1 MQICAIALVLCCW
14 SLGSAYAQST
24 PDRFPIQ
31 VAVTPIDDGSIRTV
45 LFLSDSASFLKYCPK
60 GRVGYIQFSGQLTN
74 PTGCWMS
81 PGPDGHPAQVLF
93 RYFDI
98 KAGGT
103 REFLVDPALIK
114 TRTYEWRT
122 QRILP

>member
-1 MQICAIALVLCCW
+1 MKISSIALVLC
-14 SLGSAYAQST
+14 SGYLGTAHAQST

-31 VAVTPIDDGSIRTV
+31 VAETRIDDGSVRTV
-45 LFLSDSASFLKYCPK
+45 LFFSDSASFLKYCPK
-60 GRVGYIQFSGQLTN
+60 GRAGFIQFSGRQTN
-74 PTGCWMS
+74 ATGCWMS

-114 TRTYEWRT
+114 DRMYEWRT
-122 QRILP
+122 ERVLP